1 VKKSILTLAVF
12 ALSSYTFAQTSAI
25 AQREATANSTQKNK
39 ALAAAVSPLATSA
52 CAYNFTSG
60 AGDTFVKYCVTVN
73 GNITQLETPQGHEH
87 IAVGA
92 FGEGYNV
99 CDESS
104 HPSVGY
110 FDYADFGDSGTW
122 GAPTLV
128 NQTATVV
135 KITRISTDGIWTLT
149 QTITDVAS
157 TGTVNIAMTLKN
169 NSTIDRFASLIRYAD
184 VDADGTFLN
193 SFDETPRTAFG
204 WRPSAFGIDNG
215 GLQIVNVGTTAFM
228 HAAVSH
234 PSPVGPTCTQPAD
247 VGTET
252 QVDGSIVMIYF
263 LGTIPHG
270 KSVNVTTA
278 YKGL

>member
-1 VKKSILTLAVF
+1 MKKLLCTLAVF
-12 ALSSYTFAQTSAI
+12 SFCSYAFAQTSLM
-25 AQREATANSTQKNK
+25 AQREAVAAQGQKRM
-39 ALAAAVSPLATSA
+39 ALAAVATPLATSA

-60 AGDTFVKYCVTVN
+60 SGDTFVKYCVTVN
-73 GNITQLETPQGHEH
+73 GNITQLEAPQGHEH
-87 IAVGA
+87 IAWGA

-99 CDESS
+99 CDNST

-122 GAPTLV
+122 GAPTLL
-128 NQTATVV
+128 NQTATSV
-135 KITRISTDGIWTLT
+135 KIARTSTDGIWTLT
-149 QTITDVAS
+149 QTITDVIS
-157 TGTVNIAMTLKN
+157 TGTINVTMVVKN
-169 NSTIDRFASLIRYAD
+169 NTTADRFTTLQRYAD
-184 VDADGTFLN
+184 VDADGKFLN
-193 SFDETPRTAFG
+193 NFDETPRVAFG
-204 WRPSAFGIDNG
+204 WNPSAFGFDNG
-215 GLQIVNVGTTAFM
+215 GLQILNVGTTPFT

-263 LGTIPHG
+263 IQKIPAG
-270 KSVNVTTA
+270 KSVSMTMA

>member
-1 VKKSILTLAVF
+1 MKKLILTLAIST
-12 ALSSYTFAQTSAI
+12 LSSFTFAQTSAI
-25 AQREATANSTQKNK
+25 AQREAAAVVSQKNA
-39 ALAAAVSPLATSA
+39 ALAAVISPLATST

-60 AGDTFVKYCVTVN
+60 TGDTFVKYCVTVN
-73 GNITQLETPQGHEH
+73 GNISQLETPQGHEH

-99 CDESS
+99 CDDSS

-122 GAPTLV
+122 GAPTLLS
-128 NQTATVV
+128 QTATSV
-135 KITRISTDGIWTLT
+135 KIARTSTNGIWTLT

-157 TGTVNIAMTLKN
+157 TGAINITMTVKN

-193 SFDETPRTAFG
+193 SLDETPRTAFG
-204 WRPSAFGIDNG
+204 WQPSNWGVFNS
-215 GLQIVNVGTTAFM
+215 GLQIQNVGTTPIQ

-234 PSPVGPTCTQPAD
+234 NSPAGPTCTQPAN
-247 VGTET
+247 VGTQT

-263 LGTIPHG
+263 LGTVPKG
-270 KSVNVTTA
+270 KSVSVTAA
-278 YKGL
+278 YKGF